1 MRRAELGRILLLMAA
16 LGAAPFAGAQDAR
29 DASTQR
35 PNSPVKI
42 NADRA
47 EWETGGAMIYSGN
60 VRLESGDLKLGG
72 ERLQLKQFGNGQ
84 FEAHVNGA
92 PATLDHAGLA
102 VGGEENRKPVSA
114 RARQLNYDSRS
125 QIVEIEGEARLTRGA
140 DEIRGEKVR
149 YDVARRRVEAA
160 GGVQIVI
167 QPPPASA
174 PPAPAPP
181 VTP

>member
-1 MRRAELGRILLLMAA
+1 MRRAELGRILLLTAA
-16 LGAAPFAGAQDAR
+16 LGAVPWVRAQGAGD
-29 DASTQR
+29 TPGLR
-35 PNSPVKI
+35 PTGPVKI

-47 EWETGGAMIYSGN
+47 EWETGGAMVYSGN

-84 FEAHVNGA
+84 FEAHINGA

-125 QIVEIEGEARLTRGA
+125 QIVDIEGEALLTRGA

-149 YDVARRRVEAA
+149 YDVARRRIEAA
-160 GGVQIVI
+160 GGVQILI
-167 QPPPASA
+167 QPPPAA
-174 PPAPAPP
+174 PDAPAPQ